1 MSFGAL
7 TYSGIRPRPAFRKKL
22 WGYAT
27 NEAERRLYLGI
38 THEHQPI
45 YILLPHDTSFLVK
58 ILLEGPSGVG
68 KSITVR
74 NLIEELYK
82 EWKKSK
88 GQIRHPIFIFDWK
101 GNYLGFDEPN
111 YKERDTDLLKRF
123 HGITKRIAIPKQF
136 INVYCPAYVA
146 PVTNQ
151 KLKKEILEQQNKK
164 WAIKDF
170 WGVPWRQIIDLAHLG
185 KVLKVPAEALWA
197 EELRAPFERAAIDPK
212 MTLKELIGTRGFLV
226 KAAKA
231 IRNPQSRAAALDFV
245 QRWRKN
251 RWWFS
256 NECLLAQHL
265 YDSFSVNVLTFVEV
279 AEKIYFNQLAFLI
292 ALESIM
298 TSLQELKIEC
308 QPVIVIHDI
317 LNWIGE
323 GKPFRNE
330 IIDSLVRLFT
340 GQARSLVHGY
350 ILIIETQSLEKMPK
364 PLNNPKEYII
374 SIRLKWKSQSPSLK
388 PIPGF
393 IGGCGDFHDNYRN
406 FHMKSVIIRPPLTN
420 YQT

>member
-1 MSFGAL
+1 
-7 TYSGIRPRPAFRKKL
+7 
-22 WGYAT
+22 
-27 NEAERRLYLGI
+27 
-38 THEHQPI
+38 
-45 YILLPHDTSFLVK
+45 
-58 ILLEGPSGVG
+58 
-68 KSITVR
+68 
-74 NLIEELYK
+74 
-82 EWKKSK
+82 
-88 GQIRHPIFIFDWK
+88 
-101 GNYLGFDEPN
+101 
-111 YKERDTDLLKRF
+111 
-123 HGITKRIAIPKQF
+123 
-136 INVYCPAYVA
+136 
-146 PVTNQ
+146 
-151 KLKKEILEQQNKK
+151 
-164 WAIKDF
+164 
-170 WGVPWRQIIDLAHLG
+170 
-185 KVLKVPAEALWA
+185 
-197 EELRAPFERAAIDPK
+197 
-212 MTLKELIGTRGFLV
+212 
-226 KAAKA
+226 
-231 IRNPQSRAAALDFV
+231 
-245 QRWRKN
+245 
-251 RWWFS
+251 
-256 NECLLAQHL
+256 
-265 YDSFSVNVLTFVEV
+265 
-279 AEKIYFNQLAFLI
+279 
-292 ALESIM
+292 M